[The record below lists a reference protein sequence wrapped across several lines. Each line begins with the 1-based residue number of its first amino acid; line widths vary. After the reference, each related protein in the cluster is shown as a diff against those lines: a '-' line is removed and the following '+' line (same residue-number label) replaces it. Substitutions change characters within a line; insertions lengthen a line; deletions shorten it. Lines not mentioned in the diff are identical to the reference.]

1 MHPRGNLQKSWEIDV
16 TRNEERHASP
26 VWVSPHSGK
35 IDEHGGPPPNW
46 PDPAISKEGRQ
57 MKLSKGWPS
66 LAAVLAGLALVAA
79 GCGGDDESSGGST
92 AGGETGGA
100 AAAEQVITVNWGTEP
115 PSLDPG
121 LATDTT
127 SSNILLNI
135 MDPLITL
142 DDDLNPVD
150 HAAESHS
157 ESEDGKTVTF
167 TLRDDLKWTNG
178 DPVTAEDFEWS
189 WKRTIS
195 PELGA
200 DYAYQFFGI
209 VGASDYNACDAKKD
223 DCAALQEKVGINATD
238 DKTLEVKLTSAQ
250 PWFIQQVAHHSFLAV
265 NRKAVEQ
272 YGEKWTEAANIVT
285 NGPFKLASWQHNS
298 RIDLAKW
305 DQWRNADDV
314 TLTRVNG
321 RMISDGTTAQQ
332 AFEAGE
338 LDVNN
343 QGPPPEEIARIKS
356 EPYYQQYP
364 GLGTY
369 VYGFNVKNITDVNQ
383 RRAMSLAIN
392 RREIID
398 NIAQADQLPAT
409 GWTPEGMPGFDTIN
423 PDSPWLPENG
433 DIEQAK
439 TLMDQ
444 VQNPKKDVNILLNDS
459 PGHREIAVAI
469 QSYWKELGINSTI
482 KQQEWAQFLEFIGP
496 PPDKSVDAY
505 RYGWIGDYVDA
516 MNFLELWTCDSGN
529 NSTNYCDPEY
539 DKLVDEARK
548 TPDNDARYDL
558 YAQMEEKLL
567 GEEGAVP
574 MSPIYFYTYIA
585 SEDPSV
591 KDTFNQNLLT
601 QIDLTKVV
609 VKES

>member
-1 MHPRGNLQKSWEIDV
+1 MK
-16 TRNEERHASP
+16 
-26 VWVSPHSGK
+26 VSK
-35 IDEHGGPPPNW
+35 AW
-46 PDPAISKEGRQ
+46 P
-57 MKLSKGWPS
+57 W
-66 LAAVLAGLALVAA
+66 LAAILVALALAAA
-79 GCGGDDESSGGST
+79 GCGGDDDEGS
-92 AGGETGGA
+92 AGTGTGEEGA

-127 SSNILLNI
+127 SANILLNI

-142 DDDLNPVD
+142 DEELNPVD
-150 HAAESHS
+150 FAAESH
-157 ESEDGKTVTF
+157 EVSEDGKTVTF

-178 DPVTAEDFEWS
+178 DPVTAEDFAWS
-189 WKRTIS
+189 WLRTIS

-209 VGASDYNACDAKKD
+209 VGAADYNACDPKKD
-223 DCAALQEKVGINATD
+223 DCEALKAKVGVKATD
-238 DKTLEVKLTSAQ
+238 DKTLEVTLTSPQ

-265 NRKAVEQ
+265 PRKTVEQ

-285 NGPFKLASWQHNS
+285 NGPFELAEWKHNS
-298 RIDLAKW
+298 SIDLTKW
-305 DQWRNADDV
+305 NEWRNADDV

-343 QGPPPEEIARIKS
+343 QAPPTEEIARVK
-356 EPYYQQYP
+356 EEDFYQQYP

-369 VYGFNVKNITDVNQ
+369 VYGFNVKNITDLNQ
-383 RRAMSLAIN
+383 RKAMSLAIN

-433 DIEQAK
+433 DLEQAK

-444 VQNPKKDVNILLNDS
+444 AKTPKKDITLLLNDS
-459 PGHREIAVAI
+459 PGHREIAVAV
-469 QSYWKELGINSTI
+469 QSYWKELGINTTI

-496 PPDKSVDAY
+496 PPDKSVDVY

-529 NSTNYCDPEY
+529 NNTNYCDPEY
-539 DKLVDEARK
+539 DKLVDEARN

-558 YAQMEEKLL
+558 YAQMEQKLL
-567 GEEGAVP
+567 GDEGAVP
-574 MSPIYFYTYIA
+574 ISPIYFYTYIA

-609 VKES
+609 VKG